1 MNEIF
6 SRRDDFE
13 SAWFDNRL
21 SITYN
26 NFSRHDFKLVSP
38 FRNIQLNLI
47 SFLVLNFK
55 KESKR

>member
-13 SAWFDNRL
+13 SAWFDNHS

-47 SFLVLNFK
+47 SFLVINFK
-55 KESKR
+55 EENKR